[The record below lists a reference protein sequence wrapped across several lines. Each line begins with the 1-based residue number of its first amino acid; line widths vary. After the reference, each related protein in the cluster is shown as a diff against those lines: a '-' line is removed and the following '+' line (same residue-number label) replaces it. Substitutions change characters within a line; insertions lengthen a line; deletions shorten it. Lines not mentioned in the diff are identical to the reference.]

1 MARTANPF
9 RPGFNAAPPAFV
21 GRDRL
26 LDAVRE
32 ALAVA
37 ALDGR
42 TPRPIVITGTRGVGK
57 TVALGEAAVLA
68 ATDHGWPTVHVEV
81 RPGRDFT
88 PLLTER
94 IVAAGHLL
102 QHTTA
107 DDRRHPV
114 VTGGRIG
121 ASALGVGGEVE
132 VHLERRE
139 PGPADPLEAALRGTM
154 RVAMAEGAGL
164 VLTLD
169 EVQYAQRAEL
179 AGLTA
184 ILQEHMADGWPLVV
198 LVAGLPSIREPRRT
212 VTYLERGEWHE
223 LGLLTRDE
231 AEQALREPAADAGRP
246 LEPDAT
252 RELATAS
259 GGYPY
264 AVQLYGHHAWRASA
278 GSDRILREHAVAAL
292 GAARR
297 ELEEGLYVARWN
309 DASEREREYLGA
321 VARVLARTG
330 EATGGAVAAE
340 LGKAATEVSY
350 LRDRLIKKGTLYTEG
365 PRLLFI
371 TPGMAEWVAGR

>member
-1 MARTANPF
+1 MARSENPF
-9 RPGFNAAPPAFV
+9 RPGFNSPPPAFV

-26 LDAVRE
+26 LGAVRE

-57 TVALGEAAVLA
+57 TVALGEAAALA
-68 ATDHGWPTVHVEV
+68 ASEHAWPTVHVEV
-81 RPGRDFT
+81 RPGRDLT

-94 IVAAGHLL
+94 IVATGHLL
-102 QHTTA
+102 EHTTA

-114 VTGGRIG
+114 ITGGKIG

-132 VHLERRE
+132 VHLER
-139 PGPADPLEAALRGTM
+139 PGSGPADPLEAALRATM
-154 RVAMAEGAGL
+154 HTAMEEGAGL
-164 VLTLD
+164 VVTLD

-179 AGLTA
+179 AGFTA
-184 ILQEHMADGWPLVV
+184 VLQEHMGDNWPLVV

-223 LGLLTRDE
+223 LGLLSRDE
-231 AEQALREPAADAGRP
+231 AEQALRDPAAEAGRP
-246 LEPDAT
+246 MEADAA
-252 RELATAS
+252 RELAAAS

-264 AVQLYGHHAWRASA
+264 AVQLYGHHAWRASS
-278 GSDRILREHAVAAL
+278 GSDHIALEHALAART
-292 GAARR
+292 AARR

-309 DASEREREYLGA
+309 DASEREREYLA
-321 VARVLARTG
+321 AAARLIVRSG

-350 LRDRLIKKGTLYTEG
+350 LRDRLLKKGTLYSEG
-365 PRLLFI
+365 SRLVFI
-371 TPGMAEWVAGR
+371 TPGMAEWVAGL

>member
-1 MARTANPF
+1 MARPANPF
-9 RPGFNAAPPAFV
+9 RPGFNASPPVLV
-21 GRDRL
+21 GRDHL

-57 TVALGEAAVLA
+57 TVALGEAAALA
-68 ATDHGWPTVHVEV
+68 ASEHSWPTVHVEV

-94 IVAAGHLL
+94 VIAAGHLL
-102 QHTTA
+102 EHTTA
-107 DDRRHPV
+107 DERRHPV
-114 VTGGRIG
+114 VTGGRVG

-139 PGPADPLEAALRGTM
+139 PGPVDPLEAALRAAM
-154 RVAMAEGAGL
+154 RTAMEEDAGL
-164 VLTLD
+164 VITLD

-179 AGLTA
+179 AGFTA
-184 ILQEHMADGWPLVV
+184 ILQEHMADQWPLVV

-223 LGLLTRDE
+223 LGLLSLDE
-231 AEQALREPAADAGRP
+231 AEQALTGPAADAGRP
-246 LEPDAT
+246 LSPDAA
-252 RELATAS
+252 RALATES

-264 AVQLYGHHAWRASA
+264 AVQLYGHHAWRASTGA
-278 GSDRILREHAVAAL
+278 DRILLEHAEAARI
-292 GAARR
+292 AARR
-297 ELEEGLYVARWN
+297 ELEAGLYVARWN
-309 DASEREREYLGA
+309 DASEREREYLA
-321 VARVLARTG
+321 ATARLILRSG

-350 LRDRLIKKGTLYTEG
+350 LRDRLIKKGTLYPEG
-365 PRLLFI
+365 SRLLFI
-371 TPGMAEWVAGR
+371 TPGMAEWVAGL